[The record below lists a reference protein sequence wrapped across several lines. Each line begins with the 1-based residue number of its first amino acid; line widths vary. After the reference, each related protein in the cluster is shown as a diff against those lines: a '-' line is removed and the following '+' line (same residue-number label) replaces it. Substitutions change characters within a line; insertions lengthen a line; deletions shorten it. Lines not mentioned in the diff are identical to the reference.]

1 MLKLAVLRSLL
12 LSLLRSL
19 LRLDALWLIVASLIA
34 RTVLPP
40 ISHKH
45 FLSILSSFHDKSL
58 PWNESA
64 DFSFW
69 TQTRS
74 NECRLVRCLVGFKSK
89 PVANERE
96 AQLKPNFKCQINKH
110 NKLIKIKEKGEAQRV
125 SAFFKLLNCFQQ
137 KPG

>member
-19 LRLDALWLIVASLIA
+19 LRLDALRLIVASLIA

-58 PWNESA
+58 PLNESA
-64 DFSFW
+64 
-69 TQTRS
+69 
-74 NECRLVRCLVGFKSK
+74 E
-89 PVANERE
+89 E
-96 AQLKPNFKCQINKH
+96 LKN
-110 NKLIKIKEKGEAQRV
+110 
-125 SAFFKLLNCFQQ
+125 SAFMLLCSFSNSCNCMCQ
-137 KPG
+137 